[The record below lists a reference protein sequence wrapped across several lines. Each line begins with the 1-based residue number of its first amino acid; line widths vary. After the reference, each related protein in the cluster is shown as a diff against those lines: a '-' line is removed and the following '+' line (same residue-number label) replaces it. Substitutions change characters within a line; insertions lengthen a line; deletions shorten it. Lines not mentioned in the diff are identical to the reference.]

1 MPPGE
6 EMGFELI
13 RQVQLKESRSQAP
26 TKVPA
31 DFFEQLTVHI
41 DRLRALAREEMS
53 RDPMSAR
60 ATLVQNE
67 LRSTTQAARDIVML
81 RLRKLAN
88 RAVDALEG
96 GKVDLQNLTPG
107 ERELYGELAT
117 FVARGRDG
125 LLPSERPARGGPAQR
140 AAPSSQPAEGADAES
155 VPSIAASPPRGA
167 ETATLAAT
175 TATTT
180 AKPALAP
187 APVAITVPAPAHGK
201 AHGPAPGPDA
211 ARPREPTAGTA
222 QPAPADL
229 VVHVLKDVPQFAGE
243 EGSSY
248 ALRAGDVVN
257 LPRRLA
263 EVLVQRG
270 VAEAIDVASRA
281 RP

>member
-13 RQVQLKESRSQAP
+13 RQVQLRESRSQAP

-31 DFFEQLTVHI
+31 DFFEQLAVHI
-41 DRLRALAREEMS
+41 DRLKALAREEMA

-67 LRSTTQAARDIVML
+67 LRSTVQAARDIVML

-96 GKVDLQNLTPG
+96 GKVDLHNLTPS
-107 ERELYGELAT
+107 ERELYQQLAS
-117 FVARGRDG
+117 FVSRGRDV
-125 LLPSERPARGGPAQR
+125 LLPSEGTAKGARATQPT
-140 AAPSSQPAEGADAES
+140 APDEGADGEGGPQS
-155 VPSIAASPPRGA
+155 QP
-167 ETATLAAT
+167 L
-175 TATTT
+175 
-180 AKPALAP
+180 KPAAVATGLETPTASSASAP
-187 APVAITVPAPAHGK
+187 APAPAG
-201 AHGPAPGPDA
+201 AAPG
-211 ARPREPTAGTA
+211 
-222 QPAPADL
+222 DL

-243 EGSSY
+243 GGSSY

-270 VAEAIDVASRA
+270 VAEAVDVAHPGKA
-281 RP
+281 